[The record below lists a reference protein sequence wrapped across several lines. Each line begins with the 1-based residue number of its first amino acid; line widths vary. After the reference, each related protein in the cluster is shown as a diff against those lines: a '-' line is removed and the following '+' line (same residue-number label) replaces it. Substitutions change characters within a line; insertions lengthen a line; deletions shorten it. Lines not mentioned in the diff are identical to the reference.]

1 MIIKMLSQLR
11 RRKHEHCEKF
21 NKELKN
27 IKKCKTEPKNIITE
41 IKSTLEAINS
51 RLDNMEEKISKLE
64 WGVMKTEQKKRI
76 FKNKDSL
83 RHLCDNIKCSNIFII
98 GVPKCEEKE
107 EGAEI

>member
-51 RLDNMEEKISKLE
+51 RLDNMEGKISKLE
-64 WGVMKTEQKKRI
+64 GRVMKTEQT
-76 FKNKDSL
+76 
-83 RHLCDNIKCSNIFII
+83 
-98 GVPKCEEKE
+98 KE
-107 EGAEI
+107 YLKIRTV